1 MAFSSGWV
9 RAAACVVPLLV
20 SAHAVAA
27 DLPTKK
33 APPELAPVAPVQ
45 PLNFF
50 VRLGVVYAINTASST
65 IDFTPQPGAPQIQ
78 MPGAGATIG
87 NVGTIGVELGYFV
100 TPNISIDIAA
110 GLPQWAHDS
119 ITNVPL
125 AVTVG
130 TGGALTS
137 GTILA
142 KVMPSAIPLTI
153 NYHFM
158 DWGAFQPYVGAGLAP
173 VFSFQTHDAF
183 ATGVNVQPTVGAV
196 LDVGTDVMFDRHWG
210 VNVDVKKLFA
220 NITTTNSSN
229 ILTRGTPFQL
239 PGKQT
244 TNFQPWIL
252 STAVTYRF

>member
-1 MAFSSGWV
+1 MAFSSLV
-9 RAAACVVPLLV
+9 LKAAAFALPL
-20 SAHAVAA
+20 AFAAQAVAA

-33 APPELAPVAPVQ
+33 EPPALAPVAPVQ

-50 VRLGVVYAINTASST
+50 IRLGAVYAINTSSSS
-65 IDFTPQPGAPQIQ
+65 IYFTPVPGAPQIQ
-78 MPGAGATIG
+78 MQGAGATIG

-110 GLPQWAHDS
+110 GLPQWAHDN
-119 ITNVPL
+119 ITNVPPTVTL
-125 AVTVG
+125 ATRG
-130 TGGALTS
+130 LLSS

-142 KVMPSAIPLTI
+142 KVMPSAIPVTVD
-153 NYHFM
+153 YHFM

-183 ATGVNVQPTVGAV
+183 ATGVSVEPTIGAV
-196 LDVGTDVMFDRHWG
+196 LDAGADVMFDRHWG
-210 VNVDVKKLFA
+210 VNFDVKKIFA
-220 NITTTNSSN
+220 SVTTTNSSN

>member
-1 MAFSSGWV
+1 MASSSTGLKLAAFGF
-9 RAAACVVPLLV
+9 AAALAAP
-20 SAHAVAA
+20 AVAA

-33 APPELAPVAPVQ
+33 EPPALAPVAPVQ

-50 VRLGVVYAINTASST
+50 VRLGVVYAINTTSST
-65 IDFTPQPGAPQIQ
+65 IDFTPRLGAPQIQ

-87 NVGTIGVELGYFV
+87 NVGTIGVEVGYFV

-142 KVMPSAIPLTI
+142 KVMPTAIPLTI

-183 ATGVNVQPTVGAV
+183 ATGVSVQPTVGAV

-210 VNVDVKKLFA
+210 VNFDVKKLFA
-220 NITTTNSSN
+220 SITTTNSSN
-229 ILTRGTPFQL
+229 VLTRGTPFLL

-244 TNFQPWIL
+244 TSFQPWVL